1 MVIVT
6 FILKTQVDLA
16 LHHYS
21 PKSGTPNQRKYE
33 THRAE

>member
-1 MVIVT
+1 MVRVT

-21 PKSGTPNQRKYE
+21 TKSGAPNQRKYE
-33 THRAE
+33 THKAE

>member
-16 LHHYS
+16 LLHYS
-21 PKSGTPNQRKYE
+21 PKSGAPNQRKYE
-33 THRAE
+33 THKAE